1 MENDLPIAFLWG
13 VSEERFWDS
22 CPSELK
28 PYKISYEMKMKQ
40 KDEEAW
46 AQGMYFYSAVSAALA
61 KFAGNKR
68 AEYIKSP
75 VSSQKNTITNEENMT
90 DNQKEKYV
98 EQLFTNL
105 MIMQSNFNNSHNKKD
120 IQGG

>member
-1 MENDLPIAFLWG
+1 
-13 VSEERFWDS
+13 
-22 CPSELK
+22 
-28 PYKISYEMKMKQ
+28 MKMKQ